1 MTKQLRTKRA
11 IGETKRFQEIVIAL
25 LASLCPAL
33 AFSAAPFAGGTTSL
47 SADLL
52 TIVSPIAGIAIIA
65 VGVICWFGKISWFWF
80 AGLVVGIILVFGN
93 QQIVTWIR
101 GLFGV

>member
-1 MTKQLRTKRA
+1 MIATKDHKSATPLY
-11 IGETKRFQEIVIAL
+11 L
-25 LASLCPAL
+25 LFLSLVDSFLLLPEL
-33 AFSAAPFAGGTTSL
+33 AFAAAPFASGGTAL
-47 SADLL
+47 SADVL
-52 TIVSPIAGIAIIA
+52 TIVAPIAGIAIIA

-93 QQIVTWIR
+93 AQIVTWIR